1 VPVAWSNSS
10 KLNRMTSIPSTQP
23 LIEIK
28 NLHKVYQ
35 TPAGDFTAVNG
46 ISLDVQRGEFVA
58 VIGKSGSGK
67 STFINMITGIDRPTS
82 GEIVIDGAPVHSF
95 NEGQMAAWRGRNLG
109 IVFQFFQLFPTLTI
123 LENVILPM
131 ELNNLYSKRERK
143 ERAMHLL
150 EKVEMTAQAH
160 KLPSSISGGQQ
171 QRVAIARALA
181 NDPPLLVADEPTGNL
196 DSKTAEKIFSL
207 FEDLV
212 AAGTTILMVTHDSDL
227 ARRVNR
233 TILISDG
240 EVVNEYL
247 VRALSTL
254 TQDQLVEVSRTIKPQ
269 IFQPDSAIIRQGE
282 RGDKFYILLDGK
294 ADVYINMP
302 GGSELKVNQ
311 LEPGQYFGEMALLSG
326 GVRAATV
333 KASQDSP
340 VSVVALDEKA
350 FNALIDDSRS
360 LREELMGLVER
371 RNTYHQLQTLSS
383 LDEHV
388 LSSILK
394 DSKPII
400 YNEGQDIIKQGE
412 VGDSFYLLLDG
423 QVDILIKGE
432 HGGEVPVNQ
441 LSRGSYFGEMALMG
455 NKRRNAT
462 VRVSKGHSAKLI
474 ELSVGVFDRLE
485 DSSEIFKTHIYGA
498 AGARKRQ
505 LEDTRRQGSKNERAP
520 HEDPA

>member
-1 VPVAWSNSS
+1 
-10 KLNRMTSIPSTQP
+10 MTLKHSTQP

-28 NLHKVYQ
+28 NLRKVYQ

-46 ISLDVQRGEFVA
+46 INVEVQRGEFVA
-58 VIGKSGSGK
+58 IIGKSGSGK

-82 GEIVIDGAPVHSF
+82 GEIIIDGAPVHTF

-123 LENVILPM
+123 LENIILPM

-160 KLPSSISGGQQ
+160 KLPSAISGGQQ

-212 AAGTTILMVTHDSDL
+212 SAGTTILMVTHDSDL
-227 ARRVNR
+227 ARRVDR

-254 TQDQLVEVSRTIKPQ
+254 TQDQLVEISRTIKPQ
-269 IFQPDSAIIRQGE
+269 IFQPNSAIVRQGE
-282 RGDKFYILLDGK
+282 KGGKFYILLNGK
-294 ADVYINMP
+294 ADVYINTP
-302 GGSELKVNQ
+302 GGSEIQVNQ
-311 LEPGQYFGEMALLSG
+311 LKPGQYFGEMALLGG
-326 GVRAATV
+326 GVRMATV
-333 KASQDSP
+333 KASHESP
-340 VSVVALDEKA
+340 ASVLALDEQA
-350 FNALIDDSRS
+350 FNALLDDSRS

-383 LDEHV
+383 LEEHV

-394 DSKPII
+394 DKEPVI
-400 YNEGQDIIKQGE
+400 YKEGHEIIKQGD
-412 VGDSFYLLLDG
+412 VGDTFYLLLDG
-423 QVDILIKGE
+423 QVDILVKDE
-432 HGGEVPVNQ
+432 RGGAVLVNQ
-441 LSRGSYFGEMALMG
+441 LSRGGYFGEMALMG

-462 VRVSKGHSAKLI
+462 VRVSKGGSAKLI
-474 ELSVGVFDRLE
+474 ELGVREFDQLE
-485 DSSEIFKTHIYGA
+485 DSSEIFKTYIYDA

-505 LEDTRRQGSKNERAP
+505 LEDTRGQKARK
-520 HEDPA
+520 